1 MQREKEDKCL
11 NLSRFL
17 WNNRVNKQKH
27 LKSESQCV
35 YFDSYYGMIIR
46 RKIIGQIVKKI
57 YIVRTLFYDRAE
69 KQKKNFLCIKICKD
83 VKN

>member
-46 RKIIGQIVKKI
+46 RKIIGQIVKK
-57 YIVRTLFYDRAE
+57 YILLEHCSMIEQKNNKKTLFVH
-69 KQKKNFLCIKICKD
+69 KNM
-83 VKN
+83 